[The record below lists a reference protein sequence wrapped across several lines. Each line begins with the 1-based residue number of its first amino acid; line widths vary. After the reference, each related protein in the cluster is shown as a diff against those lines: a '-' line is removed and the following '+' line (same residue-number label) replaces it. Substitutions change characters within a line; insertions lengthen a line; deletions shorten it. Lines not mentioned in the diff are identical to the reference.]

1 MSKRDACKE
10 NSVFYISVLG
20 GSGWQGG
27 AVKDEIPAKRHQTPF
42 HLYTNARCSTPTPV
56 FSDVALELLVI
67 SIPPIQ
73 LIEMR
78 RPLIDLFNCLSCLT
92 DFGYSVKCDTF
103 VL

>member
-1 MSKRDACKE
+1 MLSHQKNQFSIIQFWVA
-10 NSVFYISVLG
+10 VAVA
-20 GSGWQGG
+20 GS
-27 AVKDEIPAKRHQTPF
+27 AVKKEIRAKRHQTPF